1 MTILLAF
8 LLVMFAMSVG
18 DVASI
23 KTKAF
28 LPSVFVTA
36 IIFLFGY
43 WYFFPADM
51 ITVSTLGQP
60 VAGLVM
66 YLLVTHMG
74 TLMNIKELVSQWK
87 TVVISLFGIIGIII
101 FLMTVGVAIL
111 GKDAA
116 IVGTPP
122 LTGGIVAAIL
132 MKNAAEAV
140 GKPDLAVIAILVY
153 VVQGFVGYPLTAV
166 LLKKEGLRLL
176 TNYRQGII
184 EGNLKD
190 TDTKKENKKESIL
203 DKKYDTIYISLLR
216 LAFVAWLADVCTKF
230 LNTQVFHNPRAL
242 SPFVTCLVFGV
253 IAAELGIVSRQPLNK
268 ANSFGWAMTSLMAF
282 IFEGLNKATPQM
294 LLEVA
299 GPLVGIIVIGVIGLV
314 IFAFIAG
321 KFLKESKYMS
331 LPIALN
337 ALYGF
342 PPNFIL
348 TTEAIKSLTEDE
360 KEAAYLTDI
369 MLPKMLIGGFTS
381 VTIVSV
387 VIGGIFTGL
396 LG

>member
-1 MTILLAF
+1 MSVLLSF
-8 LLVMFAMSVG
+8 LLVMVAMSIG
-18 DVASI
+18 DISSI

-36 IIFLFGY
+36 VVFLFGF

-74 TLMNIKELVSQWK
+74 TLMNIKELIAQWK
-87 TVVISLFGIIGIII
+87 TVVISLCGILGIIL
-101 FLMTVGVAIL
+101 FLLTIGTVVL

-116 IVGTPP
+116 IVGAPP
-122 LTGGIVAAIL
+122 LTGGIVAALL

-140 GKPDLAVIAILVY
+140 GKTDLAVVAILVY

-176 TNYRQGII
+176 SNYRQGIV
-184 EGNLKD
+184 EAKVLVD
-190 TDTKKENKKESIL
+190 DKKQANTQERAI
-203 DKKYDTIYISLLR
+203 DKKYDTAYISLLR
-216 LAFVAWLADVCTKF
+216 LAFVAWLADIFTKF
-230 LNTQVFHNPRAL
+230 INTQVFNNPKAL
-242 SPFVTCLVFGV
+242 SPLVTCLVFGV
-253 IAAELGIVSRQPLNK
+253 IAAELGIVNRQPLNK
-268 ANSFGWAMTSLMAF
+268 ANSFGWAMTCLMAF
-282 IFEGLNKATPQM
+282 IFEGLNKATPEM
-294 LLEVA
+294 LLKVA
-299 GPLVGIIVIGVIGLV
+299 GPLIGIIVIGVIGLI

-321 KFLKESKYMS
+321 KILKESKYMS

-348 TTEAIKSLTEDE
+348 TTEAIQSLTEDE
-360 KEAAYLTDI
+360 KEISYLTDI

-387 VIGGIFTGL
+387 VIGGIFASFL
-396 LG
+396 N